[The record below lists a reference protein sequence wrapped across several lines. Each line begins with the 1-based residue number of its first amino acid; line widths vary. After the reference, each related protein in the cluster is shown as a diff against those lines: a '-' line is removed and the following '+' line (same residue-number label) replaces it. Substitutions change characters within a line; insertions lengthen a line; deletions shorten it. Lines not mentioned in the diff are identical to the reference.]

1 MGRTIIRK
9 IVTCPTCGATHKV
22 VRNKQYRDKPQ
33 KFMRCSTCKTVW
45 TEKEDVQEQE
55 QQQKTNSGHT
65 VTRTEKPVTKTD
77 KPVTKTDK
85 PVTKTEKPVPKKS
98 FWDKLF

>member
-1 MGRTIIRK
+1 MVGRTIIRK

-45 TEKEDVQEQE
+45 TEKEDGKEQQE
-55 QQQKTNSGHT
+55 QQKINSGHT
-65 VTRTEKPVTKTD
+65 VTRTEKPVQ
-77 KPVTKTDK
+77 
-85 PVTKTEKPVPKKS
+85 KTEKTVPKKS

>member
-45 TEKEDVQEQE
+45 TEKEDGKEQQE
-55 QQQKTNSGHT
+55 QQKINSGHT
-65 VTRTEKPVTKTD
+65 VTRTEKPEQ
-77 KPVTKTDK
+77 
-85 PVTKTEKPVPKKS
+85 KTEKPVQKTEKTVPKKS